1 MERNQDSRK
10 KKNETM
16 SFATISSR
24 SVAVATARGAA
35 SPVRLLRSLAEA
47 RGAAKPSVAERLRGR
62 VIGVEGNIGSGKSTF
77 TRAARAKILAES
89 GAPEKRGSDD
99 DIGQR
104 SGPTGGD
111 GQRSGPTGGDGQ
123 RSGPTGGD
131 GDGERAADRESKAM
145 AATVTTT
152 VSAKSAAKSATD
164 ACVVHG
170 EKVNTEFLGAL
181 YQQPQRYA
189 FAFQG
194 YMLTTRYRRLLRAH
208 AHLQFLRA
216 FVHRRGNRVD
226 LTRTHLVSIHQMEE
240 ATRQASEGAL
250 VLLDRSAVGDTLFA
264 IQNYLVCLSRSP
276 LAAHTRARTSQPVMC
291 SPRRL
296 AAAAVAAVVA
306 TAVATAPTSWAT
318 WTTPTWPC
326 TAASAASACPRR

>member
-99 DIGQR
+99 DI
-104 SGPTGGD
+104 